1 MTRRDLQWFV
11 GEVLRYRPLATVVLA
26 VALVLPSLWE
36 LATGNLSAV
45 TLLARLAL
53 ALACLCRARVGGDR
67 HRSQIRPDA
76 RTASRQRLSDS
87 ATLST
92 ELDR

>member
-11 GEVLRYRPLATVVLA
+11 GEVQRYRPLATVVLA
-26 VALVLPSLWE
+26 VAVVLPSLWE

-45 TLLARLAL
+45 TLLGRLAL
-53 ALACLCRARVGGDR
+53 ALAVCGVLVWALTGVVLRYARM
-67 HRSQIRPDA
+67 HAQ
-76 RTASRQRLSDS
+76 RTVEAERFGN
-87 ATLST
+87 AST

>member
-1 MTRRDLQWFV
+1 MTRRDLQWFI

-53 ALACLCRARVGGDR
+53 ALGVCAMLVWALTGIVLRYARLHAQHPAEAER
-67 HRSQIRPDA
+67 FSDA
-76 RTASRQRLSDS
+76 
-87 ATLST
+87 ST

>member
-1 MTRRDLQWFV
+1 MTRRDLQWFI

-53 ALACLCRARVGGDR
+53 ALGVCAVLVWALTGIVLRYARL
-67 HRSQIRPDA
+67 HAQRPAEAERFSDA
-76 RTASRQRLSDS
+76 
-87 ATLST
+87 ST

>member
-1 MTRRDLQWFV
+1 MTRRDLQWFI
-11 GEVLRYRPLATVVLA
+11 GEVQRYRPLATVVLA

-53 ALACLCRARVGGDR
+53 ALAFCAVLVWAVTGVVLRYARL
-67 HRSQIRPDA
+67 HARSPADGERFGPA
-76 RTASRQRLSDS
+76 
-87 ATLST
+87 ST
-92 ELDR
+92 ELDA